1 MSLYVRKGINNTI
14 QEREGEGEGEGKGEG
29 EGEGEVRRRER
40 GNESLTI
47 NTYF

>member
-14 QEREGEGEGEGKGEG
+14 QEGEGEGEGKGEG

-40 GNESLTI
+40 GSESLTI